1 MGRGFPI
8 VSSTKQKSNMKTST
22 ESELVSVDDMMPII
36 VWSCYFLVAQG
47 YAVMQNLL
55 LQGSKSSMLLKKNG
69 KPSSGKCTRHINTR
83 YFSITDRVDMPED
96 EIKWC
101 STKKMVAD
109 FMTKPLQGSHFR
121 RLPNLIM
128 GMASITK
135 PKNPSKSNTRL
146 LEGNKTAKKSV
157 SPSSVK
163 VMAQ

>member
-1 MGRGFPI
+1 
-8 VSSTKQKSNMKTST
+8 
-22 ESELVSVDDMMPII
+22 
-36 VWSCYFLVAQG
+36 
-47 YAVMQNLL
+47 
-55 LQGSKSSMLLKKNG
+55 
-69 KPSSGKCTRHINTR
+69 
-83 YFSITDRVDMPED
+83 MPED

-101 STKKMVAD
+101 PTKEMVAD

-121 RLPNLIM
+121 RLRDLII

-146 LEGNKTAKKSV
+146 LEEYKTAKKLV